1 MTAVE
6 IVNEMWSGTLS
17 TATTVGGGSAG
28 SIIYVAL
35 WVAFL
40 LAVAGLIFIFVKKL
54 RG

>member
-17 TATTVGGGSAG
+17 TATAVGSGTAG

-35 WVAFL
+35 GITFL
-40 LAVAGLIFIFVKKL
+40 LAVAGLIFVFVRKL